1 MRSLETESDVADFG
15 LIREKVRVEGI
26 TDSPFYFR
34 PSDFSRMP
42 WHGRICRWVA
52 PVPKDRLH
60 FANRN
65 DIVIDVPEGAMP
77 DKHTGR

>member
-15 LIREKVRVEGI
+15 LIREKVPGGGNNRQ
-26 TDSPFYFR
+26 PFYFR

-42 WHGRICRWVA
+42 WRGRICRWVA

>member
-1 MRSLETESDVADFG
+1 MRSLETELDVDDLG
-15 LIREKVRVEGI
+15 LIREQVRAMGI
-26 TDSPFYFR
+26 TGSPCIFGLR
-34 PSDFSRMP
+34 ILSRMP
-42 WHGRICRWVA
+42 WCGRICRWIA

-65 DIVIDVPEGAMP
+65 DIVIDVPEGAML

>member
-26 TDSPFYFR
+26 TDSPFIF
-34 PSDFSRMP
+34 
-42 WHGRICRWVA
+42 GLRIFPVCRWVA

>member
-26 TDSPFYFR
+26 TDSPFIFGLR
-34 PSDFSRMP
+34 IMP
-42 WHGRICRWVA
+42 WRGRICRWVA